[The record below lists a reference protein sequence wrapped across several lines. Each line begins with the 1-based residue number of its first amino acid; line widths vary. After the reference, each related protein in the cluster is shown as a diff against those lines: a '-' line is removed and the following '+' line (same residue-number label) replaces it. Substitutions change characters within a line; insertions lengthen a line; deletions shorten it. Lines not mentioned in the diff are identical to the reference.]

1 MLFSQSFGIIPSR
14 KDDWFDPV
22 LSLDTPLFLDPFLLY
37 EEEKGV
43 FEGSHR
49 EIIRFF
55 DSVFQLIAKSGGNKE
70 SLRYQKVLDILLFPE
85 VEELCLGFATKGT
98 KGSGTGRG
106 SSRTIAS
113 ALWAAI
119 QAGLVEIRHFEEI
132 GILHEG
138 IGADRI
144 SDITAGILRRRLV
157 AYTNAICRRHKVP
170 VQTFR
175 YQHGYYDFEQE
186 RWRPIK
192 VELPYNS
199 HSNKAVLLVP
209 RHYLKTLPT
218 INAEDFWDYSY
229 TNQNEIIRNEFNYD
243 VSRGVSKRN
252 IVELARR
259 HPELLQAYVGE
270 AEKRAAE
277 PYDFDRDDKGLIQW
291 YTVSESYVTQHP
303 LTLPVKS
310 LPGFLNAINRMVLEY
325 QHFVQ
330 ENAGWKLLW
339 NDDGRNKSEK
349 AAQLLF
355 LGIVKHYCRANDI
368 DISPEPNIGR
378 GPVDF
383 KVSKGFNLRALFELK
398 LARNTHFWN
407 GIEKQ
412 LPAYLKAEQIN
423 YGTFV
428 VIIFSDRDLE
438 RMSEIQTVV
447 AAVNKK
453 AGVRMTAL
461 LVDARR
467 EKPSASKL

>member
-14 KDDWFDPV
+14 MDEWFDPV

-49 EIIRFF
+49 EIITFF
-55 DSVFQLIAKSGGNKE
+55 DSIFQLIAKSGGNKE

-85 VEELCLGFATKGT
+85 VEELCLGFATTGT

-157 AYTNAICRRHKVP
+157 TYTTAICRRHKIP
-170 VQTFR
+170 LQTFR

-199 HSNKAVLLVP
+199 YSNKAILLVP
-209 RHYLKTLPT
+209 RQYLKTLPT

-243 VSRGVSKRN
+243 VSR
-252 IVELARR
+252 
-259 HPELLQAYVGE
+259 
-270 AEKRAAE
+270 
-277 PYDFDRDDKGLIQW
+277 
-291 YTVSESYVTQHP
+291 
-303 LTLPVKS
+303 
-310 LPGFLNAINRMVLEY
+310 
-325 QHFVQ
+325 
-330 ENAGWKLLW
+330 
-339 NDDGRNKSEK
+339 
-349 AAQLLF
+349 
-355 LGIVKHYCRANDI
+355 
-368 DISPEPNIGR
+368 
-378 GPVDF
+378 
-383 KVSKGFNLRALFELK
+383 
-398 LARNTHFWN
+398 
-407 GIEKQ
+407 
-412 LPAYLKAEQIN
+412 
-423 YGTFV
+423 
-428 VIIFSDRDLE
+428 
-438 RMSEIQTVV
+438 
-447 AAVNKK
+447 
-453 AGVRMTAL
+453 
-461 LVDARR
+461 
-467 EKPSASKL
+467 